1 MIEIKMPKEITDY
14 KEKFLFGLTVR
25 QLVSAV
31 AALAVCIPLF
41 IFGKDFLGEDVV
53 GWLIILIA
61 VPIFAFGFF
70 KYDGMAFEKFLGLLF
85 RQKWKEPQK
94 RRYEELPV
102 FWDCREEIIEDK
114 IIHQLAQIKH
124 SNRKN
129 KRKERVK
136 GICLQQR
143 RNPPRRIRQRT

>member
-1 MIEIKMPKEITDY
+1 MIEIKIPKEITDY

-41 IFGKDFLGEDVV
+41 IFGKAFLVFYVV

-70 KYDGMAFEKFLGLLF
+70 NFF
-85 RQKWKEPQK
+85 
-94 RRYEELPV
+94 
-102 FWDCREEIIEDK
+102 
-114 IIHQLAQIKH
+114 
-124 SNRKN
+124 
-129 KRKERVK
+129 
-136 GICLQQR
+136 
-143 RNPPRRIRQRT
+143 